1 MTNNYK
7 TFLKQGSFSE
17 IFTTQDFLPNN
28 ETMHLVL
35 RRRLFTISWC
45 FSEIHHTSYDV
56 IKKFYFLQ
64 KLLSK
69 TI

>member
-56 IKKFYFLQ
+56 
-64 KLLSK
+64 
-69 TI
+69 